1 MKRARILQKLA
12 FFIEE
17 DQRKVYGKNYTCN
30 YKENKIIIHRSLPF
44 VFLDGPDIDH
54 KSYDSG
60 SDIEMEKCHSLD
72 PCMLETATAMLKNNI
87 AQAVPTPTVVHGTS
101 ATVPGANT
109 PITND
114 ANIIFA
120 PSKKKFEITFMPFL
134 SCICKKFTT
143 ELGYCQAGN
152 GRL

>member
-60 SDIEMEKCHSLD
+60 SDIKMEKCHSL
-72 PCMLETATAMLKNNI
+72 
-87 AQAVPTPTVVHGTS
+87 
-101 ATVPGANT
+101 
-109 PITND
+109 
-114 ANIIFA
+114 
-120 PSKKKFEITFMPFL
+120 EITFMPFL
-134 SCICKKFTT
+134 SCICKKCTT
-143 ELGYCQAGN
+143 ESRYCQGS
-152 GRL
+152 